1 MAIWGN
7 SANIT
12 RKTAGIVT
20 CNYST
25 LEVVGSGTSFGLTD
39 ANGVGYAKTGQII
52 RFGVRGGAGG
62 ADDFFGDA
70 VIVGVTSDRVLS
82 IGSTAGLSG
91 AAIAG
96 TSFYISELPKSTITD
111 HRWSNKHDEESSLV
125 TFVSATALGAVAL
138 NMPPQGNYL
147 PVHVNHW
154 RRDPRH
160 HLGLKVGDH
169 FENPGGSAIV
179 VAGLGTWAATT
190 HGASGVGSGT
200 IDVYGPLGLSA
211 EAYVGQVHVHMGNPV
226 DGDFIYGGGEYRVT
240 AINAANIE
248 ITPNLTAT
256 VGVGSTVTFKS
267 DYIVSLASSITEAI
281 SAGNKLNFQRYAGGY
296 DRQIY
301 GISTSAYDSGAAT
314 NTGFGNSVTE
324 GWVGV
329 TTYMGVE
336 GEMRVKHEVLV
347 AATGIS
353 TGDYGILYPTDQ
365 GGF

>member
-1 MAIWGN
+1 MALWGN

-70 VIVGVTSDRVLS
+70 VITGITSDRVLS

-96 TSFYISELPKSTITD
+96 TSFYISELPKYTVTD
-111 HRWSNKHDEESSLV
+111 HRWSNKHDEAPALA
-125 TFVSATALGAVAL
+125 TFVSATALGAVGLA
-138 NMPPQGNYL
+138 MPPRGAYL

-169 FENPGGSAIV
+169 FENPGGNPIV
-179 VAGLGTWAATT
+179 VAGLGTWANTT
-190 HGASGVGSGT
+190 HGASAISSSTV
-200 IDVYGPLGLSA
+200 DVYGPTGLSA
-211 EAYVGQVHVHMGNPV
+211 EAYVGQVHLHIGNPV
-226 DGDFIYGGGEYRVT
+226 DGEWIYGGGDYRVT

-248 ITPNLTAT
+248 ITPALSKA
-256 VGVGSTVTFKS
+256 VGVGSTVVFKS
-267 DYIVSLASSITEAI
+267 DYIVSLASTITEAI

-296 DRQIY
+296 DRQLY

-314 NTGFGNSVTE
+314 NTGFGNSLTE

-336 GEMRVKHEVLV
+336 GEMRVKTETLV